1 MSCTPTQEVLGYG
14 PAQVPCVRGI
24 RRGGAVR
31 LAGGEQQSGPVVVP
45 ADVLE
50 GLEAVR
56 GSGAHMVERTHVLV
70 LAKRMGYR
78 RTVRWVEENPKEYA
92 RGISHGFEAA
102 PGEEEG

>member
-1 MSCTPTQEVLGYG
+1 MAVEGKSGG
-14 PAQVPCVRGI
+14 PA
-24 RRGGAVR
+24 
-31 LAGGEQQSGPVVVP
+31 VVS

-56 GSGAHMVERTHVLV
+56 RSGAHMVERAHVLV

-78 RTVRWVEENPKEYA
+78 QTVRWVEEHPEEYA

-102 PGEEEG
+102 LEEGE